1 MRNNDTELYK
11 QMVEHFEKQLEM
23 VNYWLAFA
31 EAKNGAIIAINVAI
45 MAVMISLFEQAPI
58 MCVLVI
64 SCFSISSIWSLISFC
79 PNMKNRPDGN
89 NFTIDNCEKNLLFYG
104 DIASLETTE
113 QYIEL
118 TCDRYFEDTI
128 NMQIDIDKLIYDLA
142 SEIVINSQITKKK
155 YSKFRQ
161 ALKVDFIAIVLSI
174 IFLVVA

>member
-1 MRNNDTELYK
+1 MGNNDIELYK
-11 QMVEHFEKQLEM
+11 QLVEHFEKQLEM

-31 EAKNGAIIAINVAI
+31 EAKNGAIIAINIAI
-45 MAVMISLFEQAPI
+45 MAVMISLFEQAPV

-64 SCFSISSIWSLISFC
+64 GCFLISSVWSLISFF
-79 PNMKNRPDGN
+79 PNMKNRPDRN
-89 NFTIDNCEKNLLFYG
+89 NTTIDNREKNLLFYG

-113 QYIEL
+113 RYIEL
-118 TCDRYFEDTI
+118 TRDRYFEDTI

-155 YSKFRQ
+155 YNDFKR
-161 ALKVDFIAIVLSI
+161 ALKVDFVAIVLSI